1 MVDWAVFVRGA
12 SASEGSAS
20 AAGCGSEEDDSAAE
34 LVELER
40 IVELL
45 LVLEEL
51 VAVAP
56 SGCESGEVQEAKE
69 SITVAAVTI

>member
-1 MVDWAVFVRGA
+1 MVDSAVFARGA

-20 AAGCGSEEDDSAAE
+20 AVGCGSEEDGSGAE
-34 LVELER
+34 LVELEL

-45 LVLEEL
+45 AVLEEL

-56 SGCESGEVQEAKE
+56 DGCESGEEQEAKE
-69 SITVAAVTI
+69 SITVMRATK

>member
-1 MVDWAVFVRGA
+1 MDSAVFVRGA

-20 AAGCGSEEDDSAAE
+20 DVGCGFEEVVSGAE
-34 LVELER
+34 LVELEL

-56 SGCESGEVQEAKE
+56 SGCKSGEVQEAKE